1 MVEDVS
7 GHRYLALRLRL
18 GGDARARNSYF
29 VNLQTDGPI
38 TSDLWQHR
46 LYFRREDGGWEDIFV
61 SLCSP
66 LTRTLFLVL
75 TLTLGQIPFQNF
87 VLTNSGEV
95 ASHQISMYREKVRS
109 VGISLLGGNSGFAG
123 PYELGIDTV
132 RAVNEE
138 DVTTPA
144 VHS

>member
-1 MVEDVS
+1 V
-7 GHRYLALRLRL
+7 GRYLCQFAFFFILVLFQVH
-18 GGDARARNSYF
+18 AHS
-29 VNLQTDGPI
+29 
-38 TSDLWQHR
+38 
-46 LYFRREDGGWEDIFV
+46 
-61 SLCSP
+61 
-66 LTRTLFLVL
+66 LTRTSVPF
-75 TLTLGQIPFQNF
+75 QIPFQNF

-123 PYELGIDTV
+123 PYELGIDSV

-144 VHS
+144 VHP